1 MLSRVEALRN
11 RRNNYNLEIVIAIK
25 HLEMLKESHIV
36 CRKDSDMTVTECN
49 IQSSSKKNDTNDVT
63 LVQLLI
69 DNKAD
74 VNAKNTQLYV
84 SSNWLRNEI
93 DALCVVWVIV
103 RI

>member
-11 RRNNYNLEIVIAIK
+11 RRNNYNLEIVIVIK

-63 LVQLLI
+63 LVF
-69 DNKAD
+69 DD
-74 VNAKNTQLYV
+74 VNRNWKMVLGTINTD
-84 SSNWLRNEI
+84 STKSNELWWMHENELI
-93 DALCVVWVIV
+93 HGKA
-103 RI
+103 

>member
-11 RRNNYNLEIVIAIK
+11 RRNNYNLEIVIVIK

-63 LVQLLI
+63 LVF
-69 DNKAD
+69 DD
-74 VNAKNTQLYV
+74 VNRNLKMVLGTINTD
-84 SSNWLRNEI
+84 STKSNELW
-93 DALCVVWVIV
+93 
-103 RI
+103 